1 MNRKRMWGVVFVLVG
16 ALVVSGA
23 SPLAAQEKKE
33 EAKAEKKD
41 DGKTKTPLK
50 TVA

>member
-1 MNRKRMWGVVFVLVG
+1 MWGSRPDIPEF
-16 ALVVSGA
+16 
-23 SPLAAQEKKE
+23 Q
-33 EAKAEKKD
+33 AEKKD